1 MDSPLVDS
9 EGFPLASIDV
19 YAVRHA
25 RVKIIQLLNDRS
37 HLESAGLLTSALCSV
52 SALSKRTSHPVKI
65 PVVFR
70 LGVKLRSFLILEKIV
85 AAMEEAHRK
94 ARETRELAP
103 ATDVGLVH
111 WGWWFFLLCSTV
123 PLFCEPVRVF
133 ITKVMVGSGRV

>member
-37 HLESAGLLTSALCSV
+37 HLESASLPTSALCSV
-52 SALSKRTSHPVKI
+52 SALSNKRTSHPVMI
-65 PVVFR
+65 LVVFH
-70 LGVKLRSFLILEKIV
+70 LGVKLKSFLILEKIV

-94 ARETRELAP
+94 AREARELAP
-103 ATDVGLVH
+103 ATGVGFVH
-111 WGWWFFLLCSTV
+111 WGWFCS
-123 PLFCEPVRVF
+123 
-133 ITKVMVGSGRV
+133 GSGS